1 MIRLYR
7 ICIVQLWLWKLT
19 KAIKPQDLVV
29 ATGIRDSQDTKK
41 LEHEISSCHQGLAA
55 PLSDL
60 LKLTNCHPSIK
71 SIQVYCKYMNSLS
84 SSRQFPSL
92 GGPIG
97 ILKFISLSW
106 LTAVPH
112 TISGVKSTESITCS
126 ARRLSSSLSLWIL
139 AARSYEGEI
148 ILPLCLKIDYWPHAT
163 NYFHHVLSHRIG
175 VFIVASLVH
184 GDTCPMTCSRS

>member
-1 MIRLYR
+1 MHDKGGGSKIPKILRTSFKYR
-7 ICIVQLWLWKLT
+7 
-19 KAIKPQDLVV
+19 P
-29 ATGIRDSQDTKK
+29 
-41 LEHEISSCHQGLAA
+41 
-55 PLSDL
+55 
-60 LKLTNCHPSIK
+60 
-71 SIQVYCKYMNSLS
+71 
-84 SSRQFPSL
+84 SRQFPSL

-184 GDTCPMTCSRS
+184 GDTCPMTYSAYPILPSSRDFHALMCDVW